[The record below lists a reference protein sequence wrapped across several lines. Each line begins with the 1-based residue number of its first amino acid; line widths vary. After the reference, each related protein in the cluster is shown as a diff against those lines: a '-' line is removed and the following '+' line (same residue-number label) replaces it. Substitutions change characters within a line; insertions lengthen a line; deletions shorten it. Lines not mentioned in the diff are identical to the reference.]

1 MFVFDWE
8 VCGDPFD
15 ILSVLN
21 VIHLSLVV
29 GVGYDVLFVFYELC
43 SLRRAGPVLRCF
55 PSGFFFGFSCCVVF
69 GLGIILFEMGG
80 FYCTM

>member
-8 VCGDPFD
+8 VCGDPLD

-21 VIHLSLVV
+21 VIHLSLVI
-29 GVGYDVLFVFYELC
+29 GVSYDVLFVFCELC

-55 PSGFFFGFSCCVVF
+55 PSGFFLAFPVVLF
-69 GLGIILFEMGG
+69 LGLGLFYLRWVV